1 MLQFT
6 KYLLKIIVY
15 FRQNND
21 NNIIADVSQD
31 SRKKKW
37 KATANAV
44 PKESNL
50 SEGRSKIA
58 TSVMLI
64 SQRHYCIEHQKSC
77 YVNGSNHLH
86 LTPQHLSTWAAAIVS
101 FVIRVTFRI
110 TFRVTVTHNIVCIMH
125 NNLLIII
132 YVFLG
137 TCISN
142 N

>member
-15 FRQNND
+15 FRQNNN

-86 LTPQHLSTWAAAIVS
+86 LTPKYMGSSNSKFCYSRNVS
-101 FVIRVTFRI
+101 HNVSR
-110 TFRVTVTHNIVCIMH
+110 TVTRNIVCIMH